1 MSLKQFISSPFN
13 YTGSKFKL
21 LAQILPLFPK
31 NISIML
37 DLFCGGGSVSIN
49 TKAKNIIMNDKLKE
63 LIDILD
69 LFKNCDLKDI
79 LQEIA
84 KIIKN
89 AGLSHTAEFGYEFY
103 HCNSSV
109 GVANY
114 NKKAFNELKDEYNK
128 NKNPILLFVLIIFSF
143 NNQIRFNAKGDFN
156 LPCGKRD
163 FNAKMQEKLLCF
175 VKALQQKNIRLEN
188 KDFRD
193 FDLSILDKNSLVY
206 IDPPYFLATAS
217 YNENKGW
224 TLNDEKDLL
233 EFMQI
238 LDAKNIKFALSN
250 VLFHKGKEHLILKK
264 YLNENSHFQTHF
276 LNFSYKNC
284 NYQTKRAE
292 SSEVLIKNY

>member
-1 MSLKQFISSPFN
+1 MSAKQFILSPLN
-13 YTGSKFKL
+13 YTGSKSKL

-31 NISIML
+31 NMSIML
-37 DLFCGGGSVSIN
+37 DLFCGGGSVGVN
-49 TKAKNIIMNDKLKE
+49 VEAKNIIMNDKLKE

-69 LFKNCDLKDI
+69 LFKNCDLEDI

-84 KIIKN
+84 RIIKDV
-89 AGLSHTAEFGYEFY
+89 GLSHTALFGYEFY
-103 HCNSSV
+103 QCRSSV
-109 GVANY
+109 GVAKY
-114 NKKAFNELKDEYNK
+114 NKKAFNTLKAKYNTSK
-128 NKNPILLFVLIIFSF
+128 KPLLLFVLIVFSF
-143 NNQIRFNAKGDFN
+143 NNQIRFNAKGEFN

-163 FNAKMQEKLLCF
+163 FNAKMQEKLIGF
-175 VKALQQKNIRLEN
+175 IKALQQKNIRLEN

-193 FDLSILDKNSLVY
+193 FDIGILDKNSLVY

-224 TLNDEKDLL
+224 SLNDEKDLL

-238 LDAKNIKFALSN
+238 LDAKKVKFALSN
-250 VLFHKGKEHLILKK
+250 VLFHKGKEHLILQK

-284 NYQTKRAE
+284 NYQTKRGE
-292 SSEVLIKNY
+292 SCEVLVKNY

>member
-69 LFKNCDLKDI
+69 LFKNRDLKDI

-103 HCNSSV
+103 HCSSSV

-128 NKNPILLFVLIIFSF
+128 NKKSILLFVLIIFSF